1 MKSNHSENIR
11 SGVCAKGHV
20 ICIGNSI
27 DSSNFKEIGT
37 LDNSL
42 TIWNSLTVML
52 GLKIESGYK
61 PTKLSLVR
69 IYKNSILV
77 KFHRKFE
84 IEISDLNI
92 IVKTFFQLQFMKK
105 WASLEN
111 STLDKINN
119 IVIELPTV
127 ERLLENVIKMFL
139 QFDSEYWIMPVEC
152 MPIYGI
158 IPELDIYIDA
168 KKNRRPLTRMEK
180 DWIFN
185 QRQAWDQE
193 RDIAAIEG

>member
-1 MKSNHSENIR
+1 MTTRVYIKSNHSNNIK
-11 SGVCAKGHV
+11 SGVCAKGQV

-27 DSSNFKEIGT
+27 DPSNFKEVGT
-37 LDNSL
+37 KDYWVNNSI
-42 TIWNSLTVML
+42 TIWNSLTVMI
-52 GLKIESGYK
+52 GLKIENGYK

-84 IEISDLNI
+84 IEIIDSNI

-105 WASLEN
+105 WVSLEK
-111 STLDKINN
+111 SSLDKIDN

-139 QFDSEYWIMPVEC
+139 QFDSEYWIIPVEC

-168 KKNRRPLTRMEK
+168 KKNR
-180 DWIFN
+180 
-185 QRQAWDQE
+185 
-193 RDIAAIEG
+193 

>member
-1 MKSNHSENIR
+1 
-11 SGVCAKGHV
+11 
-20 ICIGNSI
+20 
-27 DSSNFKEIGT
+27 
-37 LDNSL
+37 
-42 TIWNSLTVML
+42 ML

-61 PTKLSLVR
+61 PTKLNLVR

-84 IEISDLNI
+84 VEISDSNI

-111 STLDKINN
+111 STLNKI
-119 IVIELPTV
+119 

-168 KKNRRPLTRMEK
+168 KKNRQPLTQMEK
-180 DWIFN
+180 DWIFD
-185 QRQAWDQE
+185 QKQAWDQE
-193 RDIAAIEG
+193 RDLAAIEG